1 MREILEGYSRALYSN
16 WLWHRTLQFLV
27 DAGEGVHLALRNNIW
42 QPDVVAITHGHS
54 DHVLGLP
61 GFAGARRFGKGATQK
76 PWVVLYPKDSAG
88 VDAMRAAIAGLWRGV
103 EFPLTWVPV
112 SDGDTHPLG
121 KQRVMEAFA
130 VTHCAPE
137 PAVGYRVLETR
148 RRLKPELADLPQR
161 EVERLARSNGRE
173 SVMEEHRHV
182 VFVHSGDAMPV
193 DVSLAMEADV
203 LVHDATFLGAEERRQ
218 PIHATTEEVLV
229 LARAANVRVLVLN
242 HLSVRYPR
250 ESAIPRIRE
259 QIAASGFTGECW
271 LLDENEFLSL
281 R

>member
-61 GFAGARRFGKGATQK
+61 GFAGARRFGKGATSK

-161 EVERLARSNGRE
+161 EVERLARSQRA
-173 SVMEEHRHV
+173 RI
-182 VFVHSGDAMPV
+182 GDGGTPACGVRPQRRR
-193 DVSLAMEADV
+193 DARSTCHWRCEADV
-203 LVHDATFLGAEERRQ
+203 LVHDATFLGADERRQ

-229 LARAANVRVLVLN
+229 AGPRRQCSCAGPQSPVGP
-242 HLSVRYPR
+242 LS
-250 ESAIPRIRE
+250 A
-259 QIAASGFTGECW
+259 
-271 LLDENEFLSL
+271 
-281 R
+281 